1 MGDEAGAVKIVKVH
15 QTAPLLKK
23 VRERLG
29 TTAKAPKAAKA
40 AKSPMTVVKH
50 TSKHRTAQPK
60 YGILKQGKTARKTP
74 RFEAVKDPAKSPPV
88 KKQSRL
94 RILTEHGA
102 ATRRAKIA
110 KDVKAQPIHDV
121 RKTLKKHNL
130 NVSERTPPDL
140 ARQIL
145 IDAKGAGL
153 ISSG

>member
-1 MGDEAGAVKIVKVH
+1 MGDDTAGAVKIVKVN

-29 TTAKAPKAAKA
+29 KTAKAPVA
-40 AKSPMTVVKH
+40 TVIKH

-60 YGILKQGKTARKTP
+60 HGVLKHGKTARKTP
-74 RFEAVKDPAKSPPV
+74 RFEGVRDPAKSPPV

-102 ATRRAKIA
+102 ATRRAKITRDA
-110 KDVKAQPIHDV
+110 KTKSIHEI

-130 NVSERTPPDL
+130 NVNDKTPEHL
-140 ARQIL
+140 ARQIYE
-145 IDAKGAGL
+145 DASGAGM
-153 ISSG
+153 IS